1 MTPIGRVSFVIDY
14 FTILPQ
20 HNEYYTILLHHDK
33 SRCALID
40 VTNVF
45 IGPESDHWL
54 PLSVIN

>member
-40 VTNVF
+40 VPNVF
-45 IGPESDHWL
+45 IGSLATLVSISLH
-54 PLSVIN
+54 N